1 MKVRFLL
8 VGEGAT
14 DLRLV
19 PILRTVCVECG
30 AAEASGIAPDLS
42 RLPTRVGKTVRA
54 QVEAA
59 LGLEP
64 DANVVFVHRDADD
77 RSSDRRR
84 AEIGLGVS
92 GVPVPVVPIVPIQET
107 EAWLLLD
114 ESAIRYVAGNPK
126 GRSPLDLPRPSQVE
140 STASPKEVLQAALV
154 AASELTGRRL
164 DRFKGNFGQHRALLF
179 DRLDVNGRI
188 QELSAW
194 QSLLADVRGLLG
206 KAG

>member
-1 MKVRFLL
+1 LKVRFLL

-14 DLRLV
+14 DLRLA
-19 PILRTVCVECG
+19 PILQSVCVVCG
-30 AAEASGIAPDLS
+30 AAEASGIAPDLG

-59 LGLEP
+59 LSLEP

-77 RSSDRRR
+77 RSSDKRR
-84 AEIGLGVS
+84 AEIDKGVS
-92 GVPVPVVPIVPIQET
+92 GIPVPVVPIVPIQET

-126 GRSPLDLPRPSQVE
+126 GRSPLGLPRPSQVE

-154 AASELTGRRL
+154 AASELTGRKL
-164 DRFKGNFGQHRALLF
+164 ERFKSNFSQHRALLF
-179 DRLDVNGRI
+179 DRLDINGRI

-194 QSLLADVRGLLG
+194 QALLADVRAALR
-206 KAG
+206 